1 MDTKENS
8 LGQSE
13 ADLVSYEGAPIA
25 QVELDGTEY
34 RVDVGRGSAVAIS
47 EREAGSV
54 KWSFATEG
62 KFDGLRL
69 KAKALPYPVVN
80 ALATA
85 LKAAMS
91 EQQEQ
96 AWG

>member
-1 MDTKENS
+1 MDTNQNS
-8 LGQSE
+8 TQISE

-25 QVELDGTEY
+25 QLELDGREY

-54 KWSFATEG
+54 KWAFVTEG

-69 KAKALPYPVVN
+69 KAKALSFPVVN

-85 LKAAMS
+85 LK
-91 EQQEQ
+91 
-96 AWG
+96 GR